1 MPGRTSHRSRRDRSQ
16 PPRNN
21 DAVAT
26 PYGQYVGDHD
36 PVIVLERSLGEY
48 RDVVSRVT
56 PARWAE
62 PWAPGKWTVAQVV
75 LHVTQWE
82 MIFGVRLRCAVST
95 PGYVVQPLD
104 QDPFMRESEAV
115 DGPTAFAAFEA
126 LRRMN
131 VAYAR
136 SLSPVDRSRKVEH
149 RERGTIDVESLL
161 VTLAGHPVHHLQQI
175 RQ

>member
-1 MPGRTSHRSRRDRSQ
+1 MP
-16 PPRNN
+16 
-21 DAVAT
+21 T
-26 PYGQYVGDHD
+26 PYAQYVGDHD
-36 PVIVLERSLGEY
+36 PVDVLERSLAEY
-48 RDVVSRVT
+48 RGVVSRLT

-62 PWAPGKWTVAQVV
+62 PWAPGKWTIGQIV

-115 DGPTAFAAFEA
+115 DGPMAFAAFEA

-131 VAYAR
+131 LAYAR
-136 SLSPVDRSRKVEH
+136 SLRPADRSRTVH
-149 RERGTIDVESLL
+149 HAERGEIDVESLL

-175 RQ
+175 KE